1 MDSSDNSNDCQGDN
15 DHTSVSEPV
24 SQMLTP
30 EPAPLDVPHP
40 STPPAQGPVLCS
52 ASSGGSSEITTL
64 SLSSPPLTP
73 PPRVMRRLTPLDRFS
88 PRKRANSID
97 DDLETHAS
105 RRLLL
110 LDQRTARSA
119 AHTDAVCK
127 KLSCLQQQKLRKR
140 ELLLEKLSK
149 AVKNR
154 QDYVNRKRLI
164 ASSTVRHICSA
175 GSSDDARSMEMCVSH
190 EQGPCC
196 YSFADSFKS
205 VAGLSVWENLR
216 RVPIFVNFEDA
227 VGKTDIE
234 NTYRFINSREIVRLT
249 SSLFA
254 EIDVSGGLV
263 EPFLLARCFLFGFA
277 ILVEKDKHERYN
289 RAPMY
294 AVRLNATQPFFDRLA
309 KDFPNLKQHHLDDSY
324 YGFLVAELHTATFHV
339 WKLFQRLVQLN
350 GPEFETYAF
359 KEALMAGYY
368 PVFQVFKFNHWFRS
382 LALLSESNDGL
393 SKHLGFLRTM
403 RSLTADNDVLLNEYR
418 YMIRKGESFIKANKE
433 RFARLQGDGR
443 VAGLASIDA
452 MEQEFVAR
460 HKAAV
465 LSGSSLTDDNP
476 LISVS
481 SRSRSTLRSAAQ
493 RPVSLVPPTFS
504 VDNWRKYLFKVL
516 LEFRSRGAQL
526 RMRTGK
532 SPRLG
537 AEPLAAECDLL
548 AEYVDQLQPDIEAI
562 REWLGLKTYNEGC
575 IEAIERLSYLDSVES
590 MMVDV
595 VQMVE
600 RCLYAMFVVV
610 EDSKRTVNLVF
621 AQSADHRRENSTA
634 ISFLSD
640 SVLVLSKLHSGKL
653 RLAEYFE
660 MSLGVLI
667 CETPD
672 FLRCEAESLLA
683 QTAQI
688 DKAFIQRFV
697 EFVKDCM
704 VFGMN
709 NCVKSCL
716 RFIGSN
722 IVEFERD
729 VFACN
734 YPSSKVSLNLRYPNL
749 YKQMQLHK
757 EQEPAGGEPTAET
770 ATLAFYNRL
779 FAAFVCSSNT
789 GKLYEMPEFLESF
802 SIQLMELSNQVRTL
816 VTLQSVTVIL
826 MSSLA
831 TRTALLPAEL
841 QHSFFA
847 DKSRQQLV
855 DFGKLLVELDGFLL
869 NYFEHTESNRLGNFF
884 KEEVYKILCTNVS
897 ERLRGRGYEEKA
909 VRAIVDMNFDF
920 KHVCGLIAQTERA
933 SIGSPKVNSLKTIY
947 CNAIYDIIRH
957 GRVFSASTSTS
968 EPVRRKS
975 AEVENILQPETHR
988 AYSKFYAVELVRDK
1002 IDKIVRDYYA
1012 VFNVCVEVHFQD
1024 MYLVLRE
1031 FEEICAFERRL

>member
-1 MDSSDNSNDCQGDN
+1 MNSSDNSNDCQGDK
-15 DHTSVSEPV
+15 DHTSVSEPI
-24 SQMLTP
+24 SQMLR
-30 EPAPLDVPHP
+30 EPVPLDVPQP
-40 STPPAQGPVLCS
+40 STPPTHGPVPCS
-52 ASSGGSSEITTL
+52 ASSAGSSEITAL

-73 PPRVMRRLTPLDRFS
+73 PPRVMRRLTPLGKFS

-110 LDQRTARSA
+110 LDQRTSRSA
-119 AHTDAVCK
+119 AHTESVCK
-127 KLSCLQQQKLRKR
+127 KLSSLQQQKLRKK

-154 QDYVNRKRLI
+154 QEYVNRKRLI
-164 ASSTVRHICSA
+164 ASSTVRHICSS
-175 GSSDDARSMEMCVSH
+175 GSSDDARSLEMCVSH
-190 EQGPCC
+190 EQGACA
-196 YSFADSFKS
+196 YSFAGLFKI

-216 RVPIFVNFEDA
+216 RVSIFVNFEDA
-227 VGKTDIE
+227 VGKIDIG
-234 NTYRFINSREIVRLT
+234 NTYRFINSREITRLT

-254 EIDVSGGLV
+254 EIDVSNGLV
-263 EPFLLARCFLFGFA
+263 DAFLLARCFLFGFA

-289 RAPMY
+289 RVPMY

-309 KDFPNLKQHHLDDSY
+309 KDFPNLKQHHLDESY

-350 GPEFETYAF
+350 GSEFEKYAF
-359 KEALMAGYY
+359 KDALMATYY

-403 RSLTADNDVLLNEYR
+403 RSLTADNDVLLNEYK

-433 RFARLQGDGR
+433 RFSRLKGDSR
-443 VAGLASIDA
+443 AADLDAIEA

-493 RPVSLVPPTFS
+493 RPASLVPPTFT

-516 LEFRSRGAQL
+516 LEYRSRGAQL

-532 SPRLG
+532 SPRG
-537 AEPLAAECDLL
+537 AAQLPAAECDML

-575 IEAIERLSYLDSVES
+575 IEAIERLSYLDSVEA

-595 VQMVE
+595 AQMVE
-600 RCLYAMFVVV
+600 RCLYAMFLVA

-621 AQSADHRRENSTA
+621 AQCANHRRENSTA

-640 SVLVLSKLHSGKL
+640 SVLVLSKLRSGKL
-653 RLAEYFE
+653 QLAEYFQ
-660 MSLGVLI
+660 MSLGVLLW
-667 CETPD
+667 ETPE

-683 QTAQI
+683 QTAQV

-697 EFVKDCM
+697 EFIKDCM

-709 NCVKSCL
+709 GCVKSCL

-729 VFACN
+729 VFECN
-734 YPSSKVSLNLRYPNL
+734 YPSSKVSLNLRFPNL

-757 EQEPAGGEPTAET
+757 DQEPACGEQTQER
-770 ATLAFYNRL
+770 ATLAFYNRV
-779 FAAFVCSSNT
+779 FAAFVCSSST

-816 VTLQSVTVIL
+816 VTLQSVTVIV

-831 TRTALLPAEL
+831 SRAEPG
-841 QHSFFA
+841 
-847 DKSRQQLV
+847 QQLV

-869 NYFEHTESNRLGNFF
+869 NYFEHTESNRFGNFF

-897 ERLRGRGYEEKA
+897 ERLRGRGYNEEAIRA
-909 VRAIVDMNFDF
+909 VVDMNLDF

-933 SIGSPKVNSLKTIY
+933 SIGSTKVSSLKTIY
-947 CNAIYDIIRH
+947 CNAIYDIIVLH
-957 GRVFSASTSTS
+957 GRVFSANTSTS
-968 EPVRRKS
+968 EPVRRNS
-975 AEVENILQPETHR
+975 AEVEKIFHSEMHR
-988 AYSKFYAVELVRDK
+988 AYSKFYAADLVRDK

-1012 VFNVCVEVHFQD
+1012 VFNACVEVHLQN

-1031 FEEICAFERRL
+1031 FEEICAFERTQ